1 MEVEVIDIEG
11 LKKLSGN
18 DLAFVN
24 EILKLY
30 RERTTRDVEELRVA
44 MKLED
49 WNTIRFVVHRMRS
62 AAVPLGLKNLVI
74 HLKHIELGIR
84 DNKLQNIGDH
94 LDHVFQITE
103 TAMQDAKQ
111 KLFLTSV

>member
-1 MEVEVIDIEG
+1 METEVIDIEG

-30 RERTTRDVEELRVA
+30 RERTSKDVDELRRA
-44 MKLED
+44 MDLKD

-62 AAVPLGLKNLVI
+62 AAVPLGLKKLVI
-74 HLKHIELGIR
+74 HLKHIEMGVR
-84 DNKLQNIGDH
+84 DNKLQDIGTH
-94 LDHVFQITE
+94 LDHVYHITE
-103 TAMQDAKQ
+103 NAMSDAQ
-111 KLFLTSV
+111 IKLSLTSV